1 MSFSICRLRKKITV
15 LWTHVPRR
23 EIKERQEVT
32 FALGNM
38 GVRTF
43 PCVSENHSYM
53 LNTQVCL
60 DLTGKL
66 RVGLPDKTWD
76 MN

>member
-1 MSFSICRLRKKITV
+1 M
-15 LWTHVPRR
+15 LWTHVPCR
-23 EIKERQEVT
+23 EIKERQVT

-43 PCVSENHSYM
+43 PCVSEKPFLHVEYASE
-53 LNTQVCL
+53 VCL

-66 RVGLPDKTWD
+66 
-76 MN
+76 